1 MLFEHKLRSATA
13 LIALIGIALPILAR
27 DARAEHPFA
36 HLTGTWTGSGQ
47 ARFEQGKS
55 ETITCR
61 AYYNAKSAGAGMAL
75 AIRCASIS
83 YKIEMRANL
92 MSEADR
98 VTGRWEERSFNA
110 EGGVGGRAT
119 ERTLSLAISGA
130 VSGSMSV
137 TIDPSGHRV
146 DITTPGTGLAN
157 VSIKFNRA

>member
-1 MLFEHKLRSATA
+1 MLFEHRLRGATV
-13 LIALIGIALPILAR
+13 LIALIGIALPVLAR

-36 HLTGTWTGSGQ
+36 HLAGTWTGSGQ

-75 AIRCASIS
+75 AIRCASMS
-83 YKIEMRANL
+83 YKIEMRADL
-92 MSEADR
+92 VSEADR

-110 EGGVGGRAT
+110 EGGVSGRAT
-119 ERTLSLAISGA
+119 ERTLSLAISGP

-137 TIDPSGHRV
+137 TIDQTGHRV
-146 DITTPGTGLAN
+146 DILTAGAGLAG
-157 VSIKFNRA
+157 VSIKFSRA